1 VYVEILEKP
10 HKQFHRRGHDL
21 HCEVKLPMT
30 AAALGV
36 RIPIATLAGD
46 IEVDVAAG
54 TQSGTVIRRRGE
66 GMPHLRGNGRGDL
79 LVHLEVQTPVKLDDE
94 QKELLTK
101 LAEIRSENDFIGE
114 VTSENQGFFSRLK
127 DAFGGR

>member
-1 VYVEILEKP
+1 
-10 HKQFHRRGHDL
+10 
-21 HCEVKLPMT
+21 MT

-36 RIPIATLAGD
+36 KIPIATLSGD

-54 TQSGTVIRRRGE
+54 TQSGTVVRRRGE

-79 LVHLEVQTPVKLDDE
+79 LVHLEVQTPDKLDDA
-94 QKELLTK
+94 QRELLTK
-101 LAEIRSENDFIGE
+101 FASIRGESDFIGE
-114 VTSENQGFFSRLK
+114 ITSENQGFFSRLK